1 MYVND
6 IRFTLCYPYLER
18 GVRDI
23 GFKVEGRWVCV
34 PEMIPELIVPSLE
47 GFTLKPYV
55 SYKAENISQGEYTAE
70 DLFNE
75 VYAKKIKEDFNN
87 QQLHPN
93 GDPVNPSEYERL
105 TPKEAADRAKRTGT
119 DIFCEDVRY
128 KYSNVID

>member
-1 MYVND
+1 MIFDLHYV
-6 IRFTLCYPYLER
+6 LYLER

-105 TPKEAADRAKRTGT
+105 TPKEATDRAKRTGT
-119 DIFCEDVRY
+119 DIFCEDVNTNTVM
-128 KYSNVID
+128 S